1 MKPKR
6 LTLGIAT
13 PDFQFL
19 AKNLFFPEQE
29 TLITARPQ
37 NPFVWATLFCPL
49 PDGFI
54 ANASCQIDVRERHER
69 R

>member
-37 NPFVWATLFCPL
+37 NPFCLGHLVLSSTRRFY
-49 PDGFI
+49 
-54 ANASCQIDVRERHER
+54 RERQLSN
-69 R
+69 